1 MNIEQITSRE
11 TYLAF
16 RSEWKAEYKELSE
29 EIREGKGK
37 IANAFRDGRDA
48 SGYQNSRRRNKALAT
63 RMLEMLK
70 EAKEIAKAARTAK
83 LAEAA

>member
-16 RSEWKAEYKELSE
+16 RAEWKAEYKELSE

-48 SGYQNSRRRNKALAT
+48 SGYQRNRLRNQAMAT
-63 RMLEMLK
+63 RMLELLK
-70 EAKEIAKAARTAK
+70 EAKELAKAARTVK
-83 LAEAA
+83 HAEAA